1 MLHQSSLDT
10 TCFCSTLAA
19 DFYGFPSQDYM
30 IARNAEQTEV
40 ADKKASAA
48 STFRPFRSTKRYS
61 LRPSNFDT
69 SGYVK
74 SIQLRS
80 VLMWTWYDFVEML
93 LFASLVHISHV
104 SSGWWLRHAA
114 SMQFGGSE
122 SEGEGDSRGLIQRS
136 SAWTPLGWWK
146 QLWWYFMLAF
156 CFQLVDVFCLKEIP
170 VTLLIASKLCAV
182 YIYL

>member
-1 MLHQSSLDT
+1 MLYQIHLTRLVSFQR
-10 TCFCSTLAA
+10 FAA
-19 DFYGFPSQDYM
+19 HFYGFPSQDYM

-40 ADKKASAA
+40 ADKKASTA
-48 STFRPFRSTKRYS
+48 STFRPFRSTERYS

-69 SGYVK
+69 SGYVE
-74 SIQLRS
+74 SIQWRS
-80 VLMWTWYDFVEML
+80 VLMWTWYDFVEMV
-93 LFASLVHISHV
+93 LFAYLVHISHV

-122 SEGEGDSRGLIQRS
+122 SEGEGDSHGLIQRS

-156 CFQLVDVFCLKEIP
+156 CFQLVQNVDVFF
-170 VTLLIASKLCAV
+170 
-182 YIYL
+182 